1 MSATGQQILRRA
13 LAGAAVLA
21 VLAGCVDP
29 RGAPEARAVDS
40 RHHNWWN
47 LYNRGLACMAETN
60 YAQALPCFEMALGL
74 RPGARYGLPDEQ
86 WRIRTYGL
94 HILDNYFPHR
104 ELGICHYH
112 LGSAEK
118 AEMFLEKSIA
128 LTPSGRARH
137 YLDLARRM
145 RFSGTT
151 AAPPRFVV
159 HGNGPP
165 RLTSRRQETLSLTI
179 AADAYVAEVRL
190 NGKRLPQEGS
200 SASLA
205 IRETLALAEGRN
217 DIRITAVDLKG
228 QSNTLHWTCFADWT
242 PPEALFDMAGA
253 GAAGEPGVQG
263 RFYDD
268 QGIARITL
276 DGTVLF
282 EAPPDAAPR
291 EIVEF
296 LPPPAGEATGE
307 IVDRAGNRTPLSLSG
322 SLFAALPPGPNA
334 APAARYRGE
343 GPAVPLI
350 RLSQKHSVVF
360 GDDYLLEGCFAS
372 PAGLEQAEV
381 DGVSLLSGADAG
393 VRQKPFSRRLPLQM
407 GSNSFVVSARDRN
420 GSAAREIVT
429 VERKQP
435 EKLDQH
441 YRLALRLLPFI
452 NPADGRDFN
461 LPVRLLEE
469 ALLAPPARFWLI
481 ESTDG
486 WEAVLR
492 EHALSLSDL
501 ADPRAAL
508 AAGKLL
514 GADLLCIG
522 QIIRHDSGH
531 TVLVRVVDAHNRMI
545 HLSDIYAEDE
555 SRDLSHCLSGWARKL
570 EQQFP
575 LLAGRIVEN
584 KRGNL
589 GIDLGSDDGLRA
601 GLRFL
606 VLRPKDPEDMDSAVV
621 LTGARQPVELLVS
634 QVGPKAARGRLIFSE
649 ATPDVRKG
657 DCIYAR

>member
-1 MSATGQQILRRA
+1 MPATGQQILRRA

-21 VLAGCVDP
+21 TLAGCVDP
-29 RGAPEARAVDS
+29 RGGPEARAVDS
-40 RHHNWWN
+40 QHHNWWN
-47 LYNRGLACMAETN
+47 LYNRGLAGMAETN

-112 LGSAEK
+112 LGDVEK
-118 AEMFLEKSIA
+118 AELFLEKSIA

-137 YLDLARRM
+137 YLDLARSR
-145 RFSGTT
+145 RVSGMQ

-165 RLTSRRQETLSLTI
+165 RLTSRRQAEVALTI

-190 NGKRLPQEGS
+190 NGKRLFQEGS
-200 SASLA
+200 AASLA
-205 IRETLALAEGRN
+205 VRETIALAEGRN

-228 QSNTLHWTCFADWT
+228 QSNTMHWTCYADWT
-242 PPEALFDMAGA
+242 PPEALFDLAAAGA
-253 GAAGEPGVQG
+253 PGEPGVQG

-276 DGTVLF
+276 DGAVLF
-282 EAPPDAAPR
+282 AAPPDAAPR

-296 LPPPAGEATGE
+296 LPPPAGEAKGE
-307 IVDRAGNRTPLSLSG
+307 IIDRAGNRTPLSLSG
-322 SLFAALPPGPNA
+322 SLFAAQPSDPNT
-334 APAARYRGE
+334 APAARYRGAA
-343 GPAVPLI
+343 GSVPLI

-360 GDDYLLEGCFAS
+360 GEDYLLEGCFAS

-381 DGVSLLSGADAG
+381 DGVSILSGAEAG
-393 VRQKPFSRRLPLQM
+393 ARQKQFSRRMPLRM
-407 GSNSFVVSARDRN
+407 GANSFAVSARDRT
-420 GSAAREIVT
+420 GFAAREIVT

-435 EKLDQH
+435 EKLDQQ
-441 YRLALRLLPFI
+441 YRLALRLLPFL
-452 NPADGRDFN
+452 NPSAGDPGT

-469 ALLAPPARFWLI
+469 TLLTPPARFWLL

-522 QIIRHDSGH
+522 QIIRHDTGQ
-531 TVLVRVVDAHNRMI
+531 TVLLRVVDARNRMI

-555 SRDLSHCLSGWARKL
+555 SRDLAYCLSGWARKL

-575 LLAGRIVEN
+575 LLDGRIVEN
-584 KRGNL
+584 KRGAL
-589 GIDLGSDDGLRA
+589 EIDLGAEDGLRS

-606 VLRPKDPEDMDSAVV
+606 VLRPENPEDPDSAAI
-621 LTGARQPVELLVS
+621 LLRDSAPLELQIS
-634 QVGPKAARGRLIFSE
+634 QVGPAAALGKLNFPAAIK
-649 ATPDVRKG
+649 DVRKG
-657 DCIYAR
+657 DWIYAR